1 MSQVRDIRQLL
12 LVARQQGA
20 SDLHLI
26 SGLPP
31 ALRINGEMLLIKTD
45 ALTRERVAELT
56 LSMLNERQKA
66 KLESE
71 LELCAS
77 VFDADAGR
85 FRVTVYYHA
94 GVPELAIRLCSTTIP
109 DASGLGLPPVVADLA
124 RKPNGLVLVC
134 GRNGVGK
141 TTTLN
146 FMVDLINRERRA
158 KILTIED
165 PVEFLHQ
172 PVRSVIVQQEVYT
185 DTLSFPRA
193 LVHALRQ
200 NPDVIVIG
208 EMRELE
214 SISTAITAAETGH
227 LVLATLHTPNVM
239 QAVER
244 ITGVFPPAQQRQVT
258 LQFATSIQGI
268 ICQDLLPTADRSH
281 RVLACEVLLANDAVR
296 NSIRE
301 GKAHTLG
308 NVLATSRKVGMI
320 SMDQSL
326 LELYQK
332 GIITYDVAA
341 TRMRDPSALQGN
353 NRTATGDTQ
362 RLVQDG

>member
-1 MSQVRDIRQLL
+1 MTQVRDIHQLL
-12 LVARQQGA
+12 QVARRQGA

-31 ALRINGEMLLIKTD
+31 ALRINGEMVLIKTE
-45 ALTRERVAELT
+45 ALSRERVAELT
-56 LSMLNERQKA
+56 LSLLNDRQRA
-66 KLESE
+66 KLEAE

-77 VFDADAGR
+77 VIDAESGR
-85 FRVTVYYHA
+85 FRVTVYFHA

-109 DASGLGLPPVVADLA
+109 DASGLGLPPVVTELA
-124 RKPNGLVLVC
+124 RKPGGLILVC

-146 FMVDLINRERRA
+146 YMVDVINRERRA

-165 PVEFLHQ
+165 PVEFQHQ
-172 PVRSVIVQQEVYT
+172 PLRSVIVQQEVYT

-227 LVLATLHTPNVM
+227 LVLATLHAPNVLH
-239 QAVER
+239 AVER
-244 ITGVFPPAQQRQVT
+244 ITGVFPATQQKQVT
-258 LQFATSIQGI
+258 LQFAAAIQGI
-268 ICQDLLPTADRSH
+268 VCQDLLPTADRTR

-296 NSIRE
+296 NIIRE
-301 GKAHTLG
+301 GKSHTLG
-308 NVLATSRKVGMI
+308 NVLSTSRKSGMV
-320 SMDQSL
+320 SMDHSL

-341 TRMRDPSALQGN
+341 TRMRDPSSLKGN
-353 NRTATGDTQ
+353 NRITSEAPAPQ
-362 RLVQDG
+362 S